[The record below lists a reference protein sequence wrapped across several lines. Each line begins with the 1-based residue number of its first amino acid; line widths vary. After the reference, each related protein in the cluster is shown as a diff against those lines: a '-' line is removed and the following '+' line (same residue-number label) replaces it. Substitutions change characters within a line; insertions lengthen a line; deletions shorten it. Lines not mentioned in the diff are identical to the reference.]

1 MTDVARV
8 PAGEIRPRIQS
19 GDALLV
25 CAYAGDEK
33 FEAHHLEGAM
43 SFNEFQSMVPKLAKD
58 RELVFYC
65 A

>member
-8 PAGEIRPRIQS
+8 TAIEIRPRVQS

-25 CAYAGDEK
+25 CAYESDEK
-33 FEAHHLEGAM
+33 FKAHHLEGAM
-43 SFNEFQSMVPKLAKD
+43 SFSEFQTKVPTLAKGK
-58 RELVFYC
+58 ELVFFC